1 MSADI
6 IDGKLI
12 AHYYR
17 EQLKEDISFLIENDV
32 TPGLAVILVGD
43 NHASHTYVK
52 MKRKACSKL
61 GIHSELYQFDE
72 TLTQQDLVSK
82 IEELNC
88 AAHIH
93 GILVQLPLPQH
104 INPIT
109 IIETISPSKDVDG
122 FHPVSIGKMVTNQ
135 DTFYS
140 CTPFGIIKMLEYEN
154 IPIEGK
160 HVVILGR
167 SNIVGKPAGQ
177 LFLNRN
183 ATVTYCHSK
192 TTNLSDYT
200 KQADILVSAVGK
212 SKLIRA
218 EDIKQGAVVIDVG
231 MNRDEE
237 GRLCGDVD
245 FNEVKEVAGKIT
257 PVPGGVGPMT
267 ITMLLYNTVKSAQR
281 SLIAKND
288 EK

>member
-1 MSADI
+1 MSAEL
-6 IDGKLI
+6 IDGRLI
-12 AHYYR
+12 ADYYR
-17 EQLKEDISFLIENDV
+17 ERLQESISELKANDV

-61 GIHSELYQFDE
+61 GIHSELYQFQE
-72 TLTQQDLVSK
+72 SLTQEELVGK
-82 IEELNC
+82 IEELNGLD
-88 AAHIH
+88 HIH

-140 CTPFGIIKMLEYEN
+140 CTPLGIIKMLEYEK
-154 IPIEGK
+154 IDIKGK

-177 LFLNRN
+177 LFLNRD

-192 TTNLSDYT
+192 TANLTDYT
-200 KQADILVSAVGK
+200 KKADILVSAVGK
-212 SKLIRA
+212 AKLIGA
-218 EDIKQGAVVIDVG
+218 GDIKKGAVVIDVG
-231 MNRDEE
+231 MNRDEA

-245 FNEVKEVAGKIT
+245 FESAREAAGKIT

-267 ITMLLYNTVKSAQR
+267 ITMLLYNTVKSARWQLENR
-281 SLIAKND
+281 QKR
-288 EK
+288 

>member
-1 MSADI
+1 MSADL

-12 AHYYR
+12 ANYYR
-17 EQLKEDISFLIENDV
+17 EQLKETISELKANDV
-32 TPGLAVILVGD
+32 IPGLAVILVGD

-72 TLTQQDLVSK
+72 SLTQEELVGK
-82 IEELNC
+82 IEELNGMD
-88 AAHIH
+88 HIH

-140 CTPFGIIKMLEYEN
+140 CTPLGIMKMLEYEN
-154 IPIEGK
+154 VDIRGK

-167 SNIVGKPAGQ
+167 SNIVGKPAGH
-177 LFLNRN
+177 LFLNRD

-192 TTNLSDYT
+192 TTDLSEYT
-200 KQADILVSAVGK
+200 RKADILVSAVGK
-212 SKLIRA
+212 ANLIRA
-218 EDIKQGAVVIDVG
+218 EDIKKGAIVIDVG

-237 GRLCGDVD
+237 GQLCGDVD
-245 FNEVKEVAGKIT
+245 FNAVKDVAGKIT

-267 ITMLLYNTVKSAQR
+267 ITMLLYNTVKSARWWLVDRQ
-281 SLIAKND
+281 NQ
-288 EK
+288 

>member
-1 MSADI
+1 MSASI

-12 AHYYR
+12 ANYYR
-17 EQLKEDISFLIENDV
+17 EQLKSQVEKLKKHEV

-43 NHASHTYVK
+43 NHASHSYVK
-52 MKRKACSKL
+52 MKRKACSNL
-61 GIHSELYQFDE
+61 GIHSELYE
-72 TLTQQDLVSK
+72 YESSLTQEELLNK
-82 IEELNC
+82 IEELNEQS
-88 AAHIH
+88 HIH
-93 GILVQLPLPQH
+93 GILVQLPLPEH

-109 IIETISPSKDVDG
+109 VIETISPSKDVDG

-140 CTPFGIIKMLEYEN
+140 CTPLGIMKMLEYEN
-154 IPIEGK
+154 ISIEGK

-192 TTNLSDYT
+192 TQDMSFFT
-200 KQADILVSAVGK
+200 KQADIIVSAVGK
-212 SKLIRA
+212 ANLIRP
-218 EDIKQGAVVIDVG
+218 EDIKPGAIVIDVG
-231 MNRDEE
+231 MNRDED
-237 GRLCGDVD
+237 GSLCGDVH
-245 FNEVKEVAGKIT
+245 FPSVKEKAGRIT

-267 ITMLLYNTVKSAQR
+267 ITMLLYNTVKSAEWTVMNRQ
-281 SLIAKND
+281 NG
-288 EK
+288 

>member
-1 MSADI
+1 MSAEL
-6 IDGKLI
+6 IDGRLI
-12 AHYYR
+12 ANYYR
-17 EQLKEDISFLIENDV
+17 EQLKETISELKSHDV

-43 NHASHTYVK
+43 NHASHTYVR

-61 GIHSELYQFDE
+61 GIHSELYQFE
-72 TLTQQDLVSK
+72 ESLTQEELVDK
-82 IEELNC
+82 IEELNGMD
-88 AAHIH
+88 HIH
-93 GILVQLPLPQH
+93 GILVQLPLPHH

-140 CTPFGIIKMLEYEN
+140 CTPLGIIKMLEYEK
-154 IPIEGK
+154 IDISGK

-177 LFLNRN
+177 LFLNRD

-192 TTNLSDYT
+192 TVNLTDYT
-200 KQADILVSAVGK
+200 KKADILVSAVGK
-212 SKLIRA
+212 AKFIGA
-218 EDIKQGAVVIDVG
+218 GDIKKGAVVIDVG

-245 FNEVKEVAGKIT
+245 FESAREAAGKIT

-267 ITMLLYNTVKSAQR
+267 ITMLLYNTVKSARWQLEDR
-281 SLIAKND
+281 QKR
-288 EK
+288 

>member
-1 MSADI
+1 MSADL

-12 AHYYR
+12 ANYYR
-17 EQLKEDISFLIENDV
+17 EQLRETITKLKGKNV

-43 NHASHTYVK
+43 NHASRTYVR
-52 MKRKACSKL
+52 MKRKACSEL

-72 TLTQQDLVSK
+72 SLTQ
-82 IEELNC
+82 EELVNKIQELNEMS
-88 AAHIH
+88 HIH
-93 GILVQLPLPQH
+93 GILVQLPLPQQ
-104 INPIT
+104 INPNK
-109 IIETISPSKDVDG
+109 IIETISPFKDVDG
-122 FHPVSIGKMVTNQ
+122 FHPVSIGNMVTNQ

-140 CTPFGIIKMLEYEN
+140 CTPLGIMKMLEYEK
-154 IPIEGK
+154 IEIKGK

-177 LFLNRN
+177 LFINRD
-183 ATVTYCHSK
+183 ATVTHCHSK
-192 TTNLSDYT
+192 TQNLSAFT

-212 SKLIRA
+212 AGLIRA
-218 EDIKQGAVVIDVG
+218 EDIKDGAVVIDVG

-237 GRLCGDVD
+237 GRLCGDVV

-281 SLIAKND
+281 SLTDRQKR
-288 EK
+288 

>member
-1 MSADI
+1 MSADL

-12 AHYYR
+12 ANHYR
-17 EQLKEDISFLIENDV
+17 EQLKETITELKRKDV
-32 TPGLAVILVGD
+32 VPGLAVILAGD
-43 NHASHTYVK
+43 NHASRTYVR
-52 MKRKACSKL
+52 MKRKACSEL

-72 TLTQQDLVSK
+72 SLPQQDLVNK
-82 IEELNC
+82 IEELNDN
-88 AAHIH
+88 AHIH
-93 GILVQLPLPQH
+93 GILVQLPLPHH
-104 INPIT
+104 INPIK

-122 FHPVSIGKMVTNQ
+122 FHPVSIGNMVTNQ

-140 CTPFGIIKMLEYEN
+140 CTPLGIMKMLEYEK
-154 IPIEGK
+154 IELTGK

-177 LFLNRN
+177 LFLNRD
-183 ATVTYCHSK
+183 ATVTHCHSK
-192 TTNLSDYT
+192 TANLSDFT

-212 SKLIRA
+212 AGLIHA
-218 EDIKQGAVVIDVG
+218 EDIKEGAVVIDVG

-281 SLIAKND
+281 SLIDRQKQ
-288 EK
+288 

>member
-1 MSADI
+1 MSAEL
-6 IDGKLI
+6 IDGRLI
-12 AHYYR
+12 ADYYR
-17 EQLKEDISFLIENDV
+17 ERLQETISELKALDV

-61 GIHSELYQFDE
+61 GIHSELYQFE
-72 TLTQQDLVSK
+72 ESLTQEELVAK
-82 IEELNC
+82 IEELNGMD
-88 AAHIH
+88 HIH

-140 CTPFGIIKMLEYEN
+140 CTPLGIIKMLEYEK
-154 IPIEGK
+154 IDIKGK

-177 LFLNRN
+177 LFLNRD

-192 TTNLSDYT
+192 TVNLTDYT
-200 KQADILVSAVGK
+200 KKADILVSAVGK
-212 SKLIRA
+212 ANLIGA
-218 EDIKQGAVVIDVG
+218 GDIKKGAVVIDVG
-231 MNRDEE
+231 MNRDES

-245 FNEVKEVAGKIT
+245 YESVKETAGKIT

-267 ITMLLYNTVKSAQR
+267 ITMLLYNTVKSARWHLEDRQKR
-281 SLIAKND
+281 
-288 EK
+288 

>member
-1 MSADI
+1 MSAEL
-6 IDGKLI
+6 IDGRLI
-12 AHYYR
+12 ANYYR
-17 EQLKEDISFLIENDV
+17 AQLQETISELKAQDV

-61 GIHSELYQFDE
+61 GIHSELYQFE
-72 TLTQQDLVSK
+72 ESLTQEELVDK
-82 IEELNC
+82 IEELNGMD
-88 AAHIH
+88 HIH

-140 CTPFGIIKMLEYEN
+140 CTPLGIIKMLEYEK
-154 IPIEGK
+154 IDIKGK

-177 LFLNRN
+177 LFLNRD

-192 TTNLSDYT
+192 TKNLTDYT
-200 KQADILVSAVGK
+200 KKADILVSAVGK
-212 SKLIRA
+212 ANLIGA
-218 EDIKQGAVVIDVG
+218 GDIKKGAVVIDVG
-231 MNRDEE
+231 MNRDEA
-237 GRLCGDVD
+237 GRLCGDID
-245 FNEVKEVAGKIT
+245 LESAREVAGKIT

-267 ITMLLYNTVKSAQR
+267 ITMLLYNTVKSARWQLEDR
-281 SLIAKND
+281 QKR
-288 EK
+288 

>member
-1 MSADI
+1 MSGEI

-12 AHYYR
+12 ANYYR
-17 EQLKEDISFLIENDV
+17 QELKEKILHLKKNDII
-32 TPGLAVILVGD
+32 PGLAVVLVGD
-43 NHASHTYVK
+43 NHASQTYVR
-52 MKRKACSKL
+52 MKRKACSEL
-61 GIHSELYQFDE
+61 GIHSELYQYDD
-72 TLTQQDLVSK
+72 TLTEEQLLNKIKDLN
-82 IEELNC
+82 EQH
-88 AAHIH
+88 HIH
-93 GILVQLPLPQH
+93 GILVQLPLPEH

-109 IIETISPSKDVDG
+109 VIETISPSKDVDG

-167 SNIVGKPAGQ
+167 SNIVGKPAGH

-192 TTNLSDYT
+192 TKDISFYIR
-200 KQADILVSAVGK
+200 QADIVVSAVGK
-212 SKLIRA
+212 ANIIGK
-218 EDIKQGAVVIDVG
+218 EDIKSGAVVIDVG
-231 MNRDEE
+231 MNRDEN
-237 GRLCGDVD
+237 GNLCGDV
-245 FNEVKEVAGKIT
+245 NYSEVKEIAGKIT

-267 ITMLLYNTVKSAQR
+267 ITMLLYNTVKSAEWSVGNRQNR
-281 SLIAKND
+281 
-288 EK
+288 

>member
-1 MSADI
+1 MSAEL
-6 IDGKLI
+6 IDGRLI
-12 AHYYR
+12 ADYYR
-17 EQLKEDISFLIENDV
+17 ERLQETISELKANDV

-61 GIHSELYQFDE
+61 GIHSELYQFE
-72 TLTQQDLVSK
+72 ESLTQEELVGK
-82 IEELNC
+82 IEELNGMD
-88 AAHIH
+88 HIH

-140 CTPFGIIKMLEYEN
+140 CTPLGIIKMLEYEK
-154 IPIEGK
+154 IDIKGK

-177 LFLNRN
+177 LFLNRD

-192 TTNLSDYT
+192 TKNVTDYT
-200 KQADILVSAVGK
+200 KTADILVSAVGK
-212 SKLIRA
+212 AKLIGA
-218 EDIKQGAVVIDVG
+218 GDIKKGAVVIDVG
-231 MNRDEE
+231 MNRDEA

-245 FNEVKEVAGKIT
+245 FESAREAAGKIT

-267 ITMLLYNTVKSAQR
+267 ITMLLYNTVKSAQWQLENR
-281 SLIAKND
+281 QK
-288 EK
+288 K

>member
-1 MSADI
+1 MSADL

-12 AHYYR
+12 ANYYR
-17 EQLKEDISFLIENDV
+17 EQLKETISELKANDV
-32 TPGLAVILVGD
+32 IPGLAVILVGD
-43 NHASHTYVK
+43 NHASHTYVR

-72 TLTQQDLVSK
+72 SLTQEELVDK
-82 IEELNC
+82 IEELNRRD
-88 AAHIH
+88 HIH

-140 CTPFGIIKMLEYEN
+140 CTPLGIIKMLEYEN
-154 IPIEGK
+154 IDIKGK

-177 LFLNRN
+177 LFLNRD

-192 TTNLSDYT
+192 TTGLSDYT
-200 KQADILVSAVGK
+200 RNADILVSAVGK
-212 SKLIRA
+212 AKLIRA
-218 EDIKQGAVVIDVG
+218 EDIKKGAVVIDVG

-237 GRLCGDVD
+237 GQLCGDVD
-245 FNEVKEVAGKIT
+245 FNGVKEVAGKIT

-267 ITMLLYNTVKSAQR
+267 ITMLLYNTVKSARWWLVDRQNR
-281 SLIAKND
+281 
-288 EK
+288 

>member
-1 MSADI
+1 MSASI

-12 AHYYR
+12 ADYYR
-17 EQLKEDISFLIENDV
+17 QQLRSQIQKLKEQEV

-43 NHASHTYVK
+43 NHASHSYVK
-52 MKRKACSKL
+52 MKRKACSHL
-61 GIHSELYQFDE
+61 GIHSELYQYE
-72 TLTQQDLVSK
+72 ESLTQDELLNK
-82 IEELNC
+82 IRELNGQN
-88 AAHIH
+88 HIH
-93 GILVQLPLPQH
+93 GILVQLPLPAH

-109 IIETISPSKDVDG
+109 VIETISPSKDVDG

-140 CTPFGIIKMLEYEN
+140 CTPLGIMKMLEYEN
-154 IPIEGK
+154 IPVEGK

-167 SNIVGKPAGQ
+167 SNIVGKPAGH

-192 TTNLSDYT
+192 TDDMSSYT
-200 KQADILVSAVGK
+200 KQADIIVSAVGK
-212 SKLIRA
+212 ANLIGA
-218 EDIKQGAVVIDVG
+218 EDVKPGAVVIDVG

-237 GRLCGDVD
+237 GKLCGDVN
-245 FNEVKEVAGKIT
+245 FAEVKEKAGKIT

-267 ITMLLYNTVKSAQR
+267 ITMLLYNTVKSAEWALRNRQ
-281 SLIAKND
+281 NG
-288 EK
+288 